1 MNLPH
6 VRPVPLALALTL
18 AFAGCIDAAH
28 AQSAAA
34 LRLLPATSTDQ
45 VVARV
50 LAPAPGQL
58 ATSDLDRAPAN
69 LSWPL
74 DPDATLD
81 ARPRPY
87 TQESQ
92 EYWIDAGESA
102 LQHGVTLPLSAAGA
116 VIRLSPHASNP
127 GARIEARDIELRAPG
142 PQLHAGVLMQAL
154 ADEDALREAGMDV
167 PAGSVAFRLDPAFLA
182 PHVELAVPAAHGAW
196 LVHVYEPHSKIVLAL
211 AAARDGIAAGK
222 GVRVHARFPA
232 GVATASIGGLLSSP
246 DGHSQPVEFLPDA
259 SGGHSAWVVP
269 DPSHAGARG
278 LWEVHAFAQVSQ
290 PGVPRDARTSFSVSM
305 PVARLDGR
313 VERVRTTV
321 RSHPLVLRF
330 GVEAAAASRYQLSAV
345 LYGHAA
351 DGSAHPTAIAQSA
364 AWLEAGLGSVD
375 LAFDVPSLSVAG
387 LGPPW
392 ELRDLRLINQADL
405 GLLERRE
412 RALVLP

>member
-1 MNLPH
+1 MNLPN
-6 VRPVPLALALTL
+6 VRCVPFALALAI
-18 AFAGCIDAAH
+18 AASIDVAH
-28 AQSAAA
+28 AQTTVA
-34 LRLLPATSTDQ
+34 LRLLPATPTDQ
-45 VVARV
+45 VVARAV
-50 LAPAPGQL
+50 APAPGQL
-58 ATSDLDRAPAN
+58 ATSDLDRAPAS

-74 DPDATLD
+74 DPAATLD
-81 ARPRPY
+81 ARPRPF
-87 TQESQ
+87 TQQSQ
-92 EYWIDAGESA
+92 EYWIDASESA
-102 LQHGVTLPLSAAGA
+102 LQQGVQLPLSAAGA
-116 VIRLSPHASNP
+116 VIRLSPHASNA
-127 GARIEARDIELRAPG
+127 GARIAAQDIVLRAPG

-182 PHVELAVPAAHGAW
+182 PHVELSVPAARGAW
-196 LVHVYEPHSKIVLAL
+196 LVHVYEPHSKLVLEL
-211 AAARDGIAAGK
+211 AAARDGIVAGE
-222 GVRVHARFPA
+222 GLRVHARFPA
-232 GVATASIGGLLSSP
+232 GIDTASIGGLMSSP
-246 DGHSQPVEFLPDA
+246 DGHSQQVEFTPDA
-259 SGGHSAWVVP
+259 SGSHSAWVVP
-269 DPSHAGARG
+269 DPVHAGARG
-278 LWEVHAFAQVSQ
+278 LWEVHAFAQASQ

-321 RSHPLVLRF
+321 RSQPLMLRF

-364 AWLEAGLGSVD
+364 AWVDAGRGSID

-392 ELRDLRLINQADL
+392 ELRDLRLVNQADL

>member
-6 VRPVPLALALTL
+6 FRRVPLALALAIAAST
-18 AFAGCIDAAH
+18 DAAQ
-28 AQSAAA
+28 AQTTAA
-34 LRLLPATSTDQ
+34 LRLLPSTATDQ
-45 VVARV
+45 FVAHAV
-50 LAPAPGQL
+50 APAPGQL
-58 ATSDLDRAPAN
+58 ATADLDRTPAS

-81 ARPRPY
+81 ARPRPF
-87 TQESQ
+87 TQQSQ
-92 EYWIDAGESA
+92 AYWIDASESA
-102 LQHGVTLPLSAAGA
+102 LQQGVRLPLSAAGA

-127 GARIEARDIELRAPG
+127 GARIEAQDVVLRAPG

-182 PHVELAVPAAHGAW
+182 PHVELAVPVARGAW
-196 LVHVYEPHSKIVLAL
+196 LVHVYEPHSKLVLEL
-211 AAARDGIAAGK
+211 GAARDGIVAGE

-246 DGHSQPVEFLPDA
+246 DGHSQPVAFMPDA
-259 SGGHSAWVVP
+259 GGGHSAWVVP
-269 DPSHAGARG
+269 DPAHAGTRG
-278 LWEVHAFAQVSQ
+278 LWEVHVFAQAAH

-313 VERVRTTV
+313 IERVRTTV
-321 RSHPLVLRF
+321 RSQPLMLRF
-330 GVEAAAASRYQLSAV
+330 GIEAAAASRYQLSAV

-351 DGSAHPTAIAQSA
+351 DGSAHPSAIAQSA
-364 AWLEAGLGSVD
+364 AWLEAGRGSVD
-375 LAFDVPSLSVAG
+375 LAFDVPSLSGAG

-392 ELRDLRLINQADL
+392 ELRDLRLVNQADL